1 MGNRS
6 GSDRLGPS
14 RGAVSRRHEGI
25 VMVIVLVLTI
35 IVGFLFALVFG
46 SIAREM
52 E

>member
-1 MGNRS
+1 
-6 GSDRLGPS
+6 
-14 RGAVSRRHEGI
+14 
-25 VMVIVLVLTI
+25 MVIVLVLTI